1 MKKLQINIFT
11 SDLEWRGIVDN
22 VFSFIHRS
30 SWHEIPISE
39 LRVSKTAQGVEEL
52 QIGRIL
58 VINNQRDKALIIEDM
73 AASLDDLYW
82 TFTCIPLKGMLN
94 YRICHPL
101 DANNFTN
108 KTQAE
113 VMMLLAS
120 GNLITQTRD
129 ADRKFLHSLTSVN
142 MFSVASLKVYGDIIN
157 FTVNWETGYLGDTLI
172 SISKMFGKEAKYPL
186 GWNVYIK
193 EDYSGYELDVDHGTH
208 KHINQAVLPPVVF
221 SEVFGNIKSASYEY
235 SIKEWRNVIYMTYE
249 VDNVENNIPVGN
261 LEHGPTKNF
270 NRKEIIINSSKK
282 VSNEVID
289 EGYAELNKRPHV
301 ENFTAEIV
309 NNTNTMST
317 YNEDW
322 FLGDIVTVQTKEIK
336 RNEILSLD
344 VMITEIEE
352 VYDQGEYSINATF
365 GEGKLTLIQLVKNAI
380 DQK

>member
-58 VINNQRDKALIIEDM
+58 VVNNQRDKALIIEDM

-120 GNLITQTRD
+120 GNLITQIRD

-142 MFSVASLKVYGDIIN
+142 MFSVAALKVYGDIIN

-172 SISKMFGKEAKYPL
+172 SVSKMFGKEAKYPL

-193 EDYSGYELDVDHGTH
+193 EDYSGYELDVEHGTH

-235 SIKEWRNVIYMTYE
+235 SIKEWRNVIYMTYK
-249 VDNVENNIPVGN
+249 VDDVENNVPVGN

-282 VSNEVID
+282 V
-289 EGYAELNKRPHV
+289 
-301 ENFTAEIV
+301 
-309 NNTNTMST
+309 
-317 YNEDW
+317 
-322 FLGDIVTVQTKEIK
+322 
-336 RNEILSLD
+336 
-344 VMITEIEE
+344 
-352 VYDQGEYSINATF
+352 
-365 GEGKLTLIQLVKNAI
+365 
-380 DQK
+380 